1 MEIDKNFEGYKKWK
15 EGTRQHVIPEP
26 GETREDAI
34 EFMRDAIYRFK
45 LNGKF
50 TFNANRVEFVDGEY
64 IFILHHICKS
74 RPLGL
79 VKFGDK
85 IHPDHWK

>member
-1 MEIDKNFEGYKKWK
+1 MEIDKNFKGYKSWK
-15 EGTRQHVIPEP
+15 EGTRQHVIPGP

-34 EFMRDAIYRFK
+34 AFMREAIFEFK

-50 TFNANRVEFVDGEY
+50 TFIADRVEFVDGEY
-64 IFILHHICKS
+64 VFTLHSICKS

-79 VKFGDK
+79 VKFGDDL
-85 IHPDHWK
+85 HPDHWK